1 MSGAVLLGVGVP
13 ACLMFAGAVV
23 LFISRRTAASV
34 LQLLGAG
41 CLMVVVLAH
50 VSEAFH
56 LLPWMQWGHPQ
67 SVGHYVDLY
76 SVVLGLALFPVGYLA
91 HALTIR

>member
-1 MSGAVLLGVGVP
+1 MPNVRGWG
-13 ACLMFAGAVV
+13 V
-23 LFISRRTAASV
+23 LFIRRRTAASV

-50 VSEAFH
+50 FSEAFH

-67 SVGHYVDLY
+67 SVGHYVDLTV
-76 SVVLGLALFPVGYLA
+76 SFLVWPCSQSDIWPTPSQSASRMAKRP
-91 HALTIR
+91 TKKPDK